1 MGEPLTAAAADGVVC
16 RKYSCSW
23 QELGAHAHDSVVWE
37 EYAWYLCNKTELAA
51 GTIVEYLRKA
61 AWGLREFDGN
71 EFFKFLDQETSVG
84 SSYPEGHLDVWLVL
98 QWFHDMV
105 RQCEV
110 DKWKEAVANNDVL
123 SKQAEPIY
131 LNDRRSISRAFRA
144 EGSAESQLRFLALQ

>member
-110 DKWKEAVANNDVL
+110 DKCT
-123 SKQAEPIY
+123 
-131 LNDRRSISRAFRA
+131 
-144 EGSAESQLRFLALQ
+144 